1 MAVLYSKFLISLKKR
16 KENCEVLRK
25 VTCEPTPKGII
36 KQFRGLF
43 VPDVYKD
50 APANFDWM
58 LDEHAR
64 CVPGGGDWCSGIDCR
79 SCIFAK
85 YNAKERKA
93 FYELCT
99 EPVQKGEQTEM
110 HKDVQKCIETKCDE
124 LKQMLI
130 EKNRKYGNSALNPV
144 RIFSKADDLEQLKV
158 RMDDKLNR
166 IKNQTS
172 DEDEDVIKDLAG
184 YCILYMIKQD
194 ELKGKE

>member
-1 MAVLYSKFLISLKKR
+1 M
-16 KENCEVLRK
+16 LRK
-25 VTCEPTPKGII
+25 IDSSIEH
-36 KQFRGLF
+36 FRGYF
-43 VPDVYKD
+43 IPDVYED
-50 APANFDWM
+50 APANFEWM
-58 LDEHAR
+58 LDENSR
-64 CVPGGGDWCSGIDCR
+64 CVPGGGPWCSTLDCAD
-79 SCIFAK
+79 CIFAK
-85 YNAKERKA
+85 CNAKERKA

-99 EPVQKGEQTEM
+99 KPAQKGEQTEM

-166 IKNQTS
+166 IKNQAS

-194 ELKGKE
+194 ELKGGM